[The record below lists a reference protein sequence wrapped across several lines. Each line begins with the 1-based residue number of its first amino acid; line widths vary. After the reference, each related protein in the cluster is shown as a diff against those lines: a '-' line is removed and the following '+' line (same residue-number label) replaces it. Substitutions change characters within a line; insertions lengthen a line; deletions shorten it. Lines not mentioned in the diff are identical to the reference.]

1 MLRPTLH
8 RETTMRVTNNATLR
22 LLSAATSD
30 ALPVSELVVDGS
42 VTGKRVTGAILETAL
57 AWESFHLLLLTDD
70 VPYEEAL
77 RVVLLDSHLDV
88 LDEAEIGAPYCTG
101 TFSSLAVCGADS
113 VKFLFM
119 GDTSWTVQVLPE
131 RQLRVPLWSERR
143 GVQRRFGLWRH
154 FIVS

>member
-1 MLRPTLH
+1 
-8 RETTMRVTNNATLR
+8 MRVIDHVTLR

-30 ALPVSELVVDGS
+30 AHPHSEIVLDGIA
-42 VTGKRVTGAILETAL
+42 TGKRITGATLEAAL
-57 AWESFHLLLLTDD
+57 AWQPFYLLLLTDD

-77 RVVLLDSHLDV
+77 RIVLLDSHLDV

-101 TFSSLAVCGADS
+101 TFSSLAVCGVDA

-119 GDTSWTVQVLPE
+119 DDAPWTVQVLPK
-131 RQLRVPLWSERR
+131 RQLRGPLWSERR